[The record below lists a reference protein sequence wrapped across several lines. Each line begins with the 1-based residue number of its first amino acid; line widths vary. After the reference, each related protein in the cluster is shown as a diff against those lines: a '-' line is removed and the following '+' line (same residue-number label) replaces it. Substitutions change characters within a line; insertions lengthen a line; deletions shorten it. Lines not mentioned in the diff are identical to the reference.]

1 MRDWH
6 GSRAFERAG
15 YSDDVDMSDNERRGN
30 VGISGLPAGAPVPPT
45 PGRATLLA
53 RGATRRCPMCGAGGL
68 FTSWFTAR
76 ERCPKCGLRLD
87 RGEHDFW
94 AGAWMLNLVGA
105 ETVFA
110 LLLVAGVIA
119 VWPDVPWR
127 AVTWIGVTGMLALP
141 LLLYPVSRTLWLAID
156 LSFQPARE
164 ADYR

>member
-1 MRDWH
+1 
-6 GSRAFERAG
+6 
-15 YSDDVDMSDNERRGN
+15 MSDSERRGN
-30 VGISGLPAGAPVPPT
+30 VGNSGPAVSGPLPAT

-53 RGATRRCPMCGAGGL
+53 RGAGRRCPMCGAGDL
-68 FTSWFTAR
+68 FPSWFTMRA
-76 ERCPKCGLRLD
+76 RCPACGLKLD

-105 ETVFA
+105 ETLFA
-110 LLLVAGVIA
+110 LLLVAGVLA

-127 AVTWIGVTGMLALP
+127 ALTWIGVTGMLALP

-164 ADYR
+164 SDYR